1 MNNFYL
7 DSIRDS
13 QKGYISDPWVFLR
26 ELAQNSRDACALEI
40 KIDPGGHGS
49 ENEVIIFSDN
59 GRGMTYKE
67 AEKYLFRLYSS
78 SKSKERTSVGMY
90 GVGFWTIMKFE
101 PDEIIIESYSEEED
115 RWAVILDGN
124 LDHRRSECKL
134 RNFGTRVTLVR
145 KKKYTNY
152 ETFCM
157 ELEKGVGRYC
167 RFIDRKT
174 EKGKLLPV
182 IFRGKLIS
190 ENFEY
195 KEGIS
200 LKYGGR
206 NFEGVVGLGDVPEVH
221 LFTGGIPAWKGS
233 TLNEL
238 SLVNYEVKDKFDYI
252 KSGIAPVFYIN
263 GRNLR
268 VNMSRREL
276 IDDNSLQNVLKS
288 SRRALNEL
296 VQICSDHAYP
306 RTRSK
311 KIWFRIKKLYKNIS
325 SSYWKII
332 LAVLILV
339 IPLEIYLLN
348 KLLPVKTGKVLTP
361 DVVSVESYRQ
371 YSAIVDKLGDGVI
384 ADIRYSP
391 KENIWLKMFT
401 APYFDRIRGFIW
413 DGSSRYIS
421 PKSVPVKVVAEPVE
435 TGENYNVNIYIR
447 NGGDVFLPHPSGYR
461 VNERSIRI
469 SGIKKIKIKK
479 SDSGEVIVN
488 IPGYNKTLE
497 YNCSMQGAEDD
508 PGYQKKYVE
517 IPGGVK
523 FPDEIE
529 TRIRDLFYQ
538 NIENKI
544 SKSIRLANILI
555 NYDISDGTA
564 GYFKNYRKNENWLKK
579 VLEIGAGDCD
589 VINGVLCLILRKS
602 GVRSKLV
609 VGLIGEKGY
618 VLPQLHSWVE
628 YYSNGWKIADATI
641 YSGIR
646 NGASSPG
653 ENLSFAKDITSS
665 DDNNGYEVL
674 PLLFKMLLLL
684 LFLSLFPF
692 ILFYRE
698 KHARERDKKEKLN
711 PRNKVKARRDII
723 EIGKSYLLAPELWNY
738 NFDIVEQEILTT
750 VSGKNISIKQGISL
764 LKQRKLFLGKTGNQL
779 VDELKKS
786 DEIIID
792 SENSIQYPL
801 IRLFYGIIDLDWIA
815 GLSVDLK
822 NENGSEISVRFINE
836 VNQVLKKLSWNELSC
851 LTTGNLDG
859 YQFRDVDL
867 SIISYRKFFK
877 RTGYPKRFIALNMNS
892 PDIRDVLELYESK
905 RDLALF
911 RFFKIITETSL
922 FFYTDKDV
930 SVMKILRTILKNG

>member
-1 MNNFYL
+1 MGNFYL
-7 DSIRDS
+7 DSIKDS
-13 QKGYISDPWVFLR
+13 QKGYIDDPWVFLR
-26 ELAQNSRDACALEI
+26 ELAQNSRDSCALEI

-59 GRGMTYKE
+59 GRGMTYRE

-78 SKSKERTSVGMY
+78 SKFKERTSVGMY

-124 LDHRRSECKL
+124 LSHRRVECKL
-134 RNFGTRVTLVR
+134 GKFGTRVTLVR
-145 KKKYTNY
+145 KKKYSDY
-152 ETFCM
+152 ETFCT
-157 ELEKGVGRYC
+157 ELENGVRRYC

-174 EKGKLLPV
+174 EKGRSLPV

-190 ENFEY
+190 ENLEF

-200 LKYGGR
+200 LKYGGH
-206 NFEGVVGLGDVPEVH
+206 NFEGVVELGEVPEVR
-221 LFTGGIPAWKGS
+221 LFTGGIPAWTGS
-233 TLNEL
+233 TLDEL
-238 SLVNYEVKDKFDYI
+238 SLVNSEAKDKFDYI
-252 KSGIAPVFYIN
+252 KSGIAPVFHIN

-276 IDDNSLQNVLKS
+276 IDDYSLQNVLKS
-288 SRRALNEL
+288 SRKALNEL

-311 KIWFRIKKLYKNIS
+311 KVWFGIKKLYKNIS

-339 IPLEIYLLN
+339 IPFEIYLLN
-348 KLLPVKTGKVLTP
+348 KFLPVRTGEILTP
-361 DVVSVESYRQ
+361 DVVSVEGYRQ

-391 KENIWLKMFT
+391 EENIWLKMFT
-401 APYFDRIRGFIW
+401 APYFDRTRGFIW
-413 DGSSRYIS
+413 DGSSKYIS
-421 PKSVPVKVVAEPVE
+421 PGSDPVE
-435 TGENYNVNIYIR
+435 AGRNFSVNIYIR

-461 VNERSIRI
+461 VNEGSIRI
-469 SGIKKIKIKK
+469 SGIKKIKIKR
-479 SDSGEVIVN
+479 SNSGEVIVN

-497 YNCSMQGAEDD
+497 YTCSIQGEEDD
-508 PGYQKKYVE
+508 PGYQKKYLD

-529 TRIRDLFYQ
+529 TKIRELFYQ

-544 SKSIRLANILI
+544 SKSIRLVNILI

-564 GYFKNYRKNENWLKK
+564 GYFKNYRKNSKWLKK

-589 VINGVLCLILRKS
+589 VINGALCLILRKA
-602 GVRSKLV
+602 GIRSKLV

-628 YYSNGWKIADATI
+628 YYNNGWQIADATT

-646 NGASSPG
+646 SGITGPG
-653 ENLSFAKDITSS
+653 ENLSFINDITGS
-665 DDNNGYEVL
+665 DDSKGDGVL
-674 PLLFKMLLLL
+674 SLLFKMLLLL

-698 KHARERDKKEKLN
+698 KKAREREKKEKLN

-738 NFDIVEQEILTT
+738 NFDIVEQEIITT

-779 VDELKKS
+779 TDELRKS
-786 DEIIID
+786 DEIIVD
-792 SENSIQYPL
+792 SGNSIQYPL
-801 IRLFYGIIDLDWIA
+801 IRLFYGIIDLDWISR
-815 GLSVDLK
+815 LSLDLK

-836 VNQVLKKLSWNELSC
+836 VNQILKRLFWNKLSC
-851 LTTGNLDG
+851 LAAGGLDG

-867 SIISYRKFFK
+867 SIISYRKFFR
-877 RTGYPKRFIALNMNS
+877 RTGYPGRFIALNMNS
-892 PDIRDVLELYESK
+892 PDIKKILELYK
-905 RDLALF
+905 NNRDLALY